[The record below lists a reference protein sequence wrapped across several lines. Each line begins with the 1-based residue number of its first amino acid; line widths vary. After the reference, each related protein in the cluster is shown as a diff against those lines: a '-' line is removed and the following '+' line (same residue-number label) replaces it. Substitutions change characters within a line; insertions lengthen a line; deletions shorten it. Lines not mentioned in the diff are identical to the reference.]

1 MILVDVGNT
10 SAHFAVER
18 KGEIVKTFRILTSD
32 AFRENIAK
40 ALSGYP
46 GVDVLVCSV
55 VPAVTKIFKSLDNIG
70 NNIYIA
76 GDNLKIPI
84 KSRYNKKQIGMD
96 RLTGAFAASKLRPQ
110 SRIVIDFGTAITFDF
125 LSPRGEYLGGFIL
138 PGMGSSLRVLSQCAL
153 LPDKIKLKK
162 TRRLIPGNTADSI
175 SKGIEEGYSAMINA
189 MAAKYKKILR
199 LPSRHKIIITGGDGG
214 FLMPRLNFPYSYRPF
229 LVFEGL
235 ILLQDSPASPKP
247 Y

>member
-76 GDNLKIPI
+76 GDNLKIP
-84 KSRYNKKQIGMD
+84 
-96 RLTGAFAASKLRPQ
+96 
-110 SRIVIDFGTAITFDF
+110 
-125 LSPRGEYLGGFIL
+125 
-138 PGMGSSLRVLSQCAL
+138 
-153 LPDKIKLKK
+153 
-162 TRRLIPGNTADSI
+162 
-175 SKGIEEGYSAMINA
+175 
-189 MAAKYKKILR
+189 
-199 LPSRHKIIITGGDGG
+199 
-214 FLMPRLNFPYSYRPF
+214 
-229 LVFEGL
+229 
-235 ILLQDSPASPKP
+235 
-247 Y
+247 